1 MVEAPVDKWIIK
13 AEKDL
18 SDAEFNLANGRYEV
32 AAFLAHQAAEKAL
45 KALYILKF
53 KRLWKIH
60 DLKELAVKVDAPKE
74 IIKIGDALNPHYIQ
88 TRYPVEVTYDEE
100 LAEEAVEN
108 AKKVVEWIKKK
119 LKK

>member
-1 MVEAPVDKWIIK
+1 MVEVPADKWIIK

-18 SDAEFNLANGRYEV
+18 SDAEFNLVNGRYEV

-60 DLKELAVKVDAPKE
+60 DLKELAVKVGAPKE
-74 IIKIGDALNPHYIQ
+74 IVKIGDALNPHYIQ
-88 TRYPVEVTYDEE
+88 TRYPVDVTYDEE

-108 AKKVVEWIKKK
+108 AKRVVEWIKKK